1 MLPLLL
7 AFAVAPP
14 APGATEAG
22 DRLLAD
28 YMRRQALAL
37 REKALLD
44 VKDKDTWLAVRDQR
58 RREFF
63 ETVGLDP
70 LPPRSPLKA
79 AVTGTIT
86 TPHYRVEK
94 LHYQSVP
101 GLYVTANLYLPL
113 KVAKPAPA
121 ILYVCG
127 HGPSPGGNKA
137 TYQHHG

>member
-1 MLPLLL
+1 MLTPCPPPETCMLPLLL

-14 APGATEAG
+14 FPATHAG
-22 DRLLAD
+22 DQLLAD

-37 REKALLD
+37 REKALAD
-44 VKDKDTWLAVRDQR
+44 VKDKDAWLRVRDQR

-63 ETVGLDP
+63 EMMGLDP

-79 AVTGTIT
+79 TVTGTLT

-101 GLYVTANLYLPL
+101 
-113 KVAKPAPA
+113 
-121 ILYVCG
+121 
-127 HGPSPGGNKA
+127 
-137 TYQHHG
+137 